1 MDKSFFLR
9 SKIVPCVSSVRI
21 IDELEPTEGDLIV
34 TDKRSLSLF
43 QEGTFKACKVLLRED
58 LPKGPLTDRT
68 VDAAAALAGAA
79 YARVIG
85 IGGNLTM

>member
-1 MDKSFFLR
+1 MDKSFVLR

-43 QEGTFKACKVLLRED
+43 QEGTFQASKGRLTIASWCCARICQRVRLL
-58 LPKGPLTDRT
+58 T
-68 VDAAAALAGAA
+68 V
-79 YARVIG
+79 R
-85 IGGNLTM
+85 